1 MRFGVGSGEGL
12 PFRRGRVLW
21 KKRRERIRWRRV
33 GFCGLAWDVN
43 VKEVEDLALR
53 EGPEVIVL
61 RVRVRIGVLMGSE
74 CRKVDRMV
82 VGSRAAPRAPSN
94 VVRSIFGIWRGSRF
108 IENLR
113 PEGDFWTVQ
122 IQDLQL
128 ADRTSLQ
135 KFSP

>member
-61 RVRVRIGVLMGSE
+61 RARDRRGVLKALE
-74 CRKVDRMV
+74 CWRVDRMV
-82 VGSRAAPRAPSN
+82 VGSLAAP
-94 VVRSIFGIWRGSRF
+94 
-108 IENLR
+108 
-113 PEGDFWTVQ
+113 
-122 IQDLQL
+122 
-128 ADRTSLQ
+128 
-135 KFSP
+135 